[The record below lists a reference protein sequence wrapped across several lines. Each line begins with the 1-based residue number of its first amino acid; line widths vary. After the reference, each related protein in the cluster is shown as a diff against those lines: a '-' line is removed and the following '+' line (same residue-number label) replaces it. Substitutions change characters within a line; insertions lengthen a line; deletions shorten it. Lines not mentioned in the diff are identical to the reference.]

1 MFNKSKYTDPNA
13 KKPVVHREVRPVTVA
28 RKPAQNGISKP
39 TAQRPAAPSD
49 RFKLPQR
56 AGAKASTSFPK
67 KVEGQAKKL
76 VRNLKRKSAT
86 PELHFSSDEG
96 SSSSSDGSGDGGSD
110 APTRKRLKS
119 SVSSMESS
127 GPSRNLVKEA
137 AFGKEMVEVQCLYG
151 ADATS
156 GEQKAKFKNPWG
168 AEQFETVELQY
179 PSNTARERFELK
191 WPKNQKDD
199 YKPMEDISETVKSIC
214 DFYLPPHAPQNH
226 RSEEFD
232 RRFKKAW
239 RNESITDFIDVV
251 NDFNTMLRSY
261 IDDGSI
267 RRQLATK
274 RSLPLDTIKRILDQI
289 YARTVSP
296 KVETLRHYQNGSDN
310 VYGEL
315 LDRFCS
321 TIFNKTQLNAS
332 QVFLDIGSGVGNV
345 VLQAALEVG
354 CESWG
359 IEMMPNPC
367 DLGELQAAEFP
378 SRTHLWGLDV
388 GSVNLIR
395 GDVTL
400 NVEIREVLQR
410 ADVVL
415 VNNQAFTPQLND
427 SLMSI
432 FLDLKDGCKVV
443 SLKPFVPEGHKL
455 SSRNHNNQA
464 NMFRQQ
470 RFEYFSGS
478 VSWTNNSGAW
488 YIATKDPSVL
498 QGYVKQERER

>member
-1 MFNKSKYTDPNA
+1 
-13 KKPVVHREVRPVTVA
+13 
-28 RKPAQNGISKP
+28 
-39 TAQRPAAPSD
+39 
-49 RFKLPQR
+49 
-56 AGAKASTSFPK
+56 
-67 KVEGQAKKL
+67 
-76 VRNLKRKSAT
+76 
-86 PELHFSSDEG
+86 
-96 SSSSSDGSGDGGSD
+96 
-110 APTRKRLKS
+110 
-119 SVSSMESS
+119 
-127 GPSRNLVKEA
+127 
-137 AFGKEMVEVQCLYG
+137 
-151 ADATS
+151 
-156 GEQKAKFKNPWG
+156 
-168 AEQFETVELQY
+168 
-179 PSNTARERFELK
+179 
-191 WPKNQKDD
+191 
-199 YKPMEDISETVKSIC
+199 
-214 DFYLPPHAPQNH
+214 
-226 RSEEFD
+226 
-232 RRFKKAW
+232 
-239 RNESITDFIDVV
+239 
-251 NDFNTMLRSY
+251 
-261 IDDGSI
+261 
-267 RRQLATK
+267 
-274 RSLPLDTIKRILDQI
+274 
-289 YARTVSP
+289 
-296 KVETLRHYQNGSDN
+296 
-310 VYGEL
+310 
-315 LDRFCS
+315 
-321 TIFNKTQLNAS
+321 
-332 QVFLDIGSGVGNV
+332 
-345 VLQAALEVG
+345 
-354 CESWG
+354 
-359 IEMMPNPC
+359 MMPNPC